1 MKVAIIGGG
10 VIGCA
15 IGLRLAQAG
24 VDVTVLE
31 RSIPGAEASSAAA
44 GILGAQAE
52 SEGEGPLFQLCLAS
66 RARYAAFAEELE
78 TLSGLPVGY
87 RPCGLLDLAFDE
99 PSSTALGELT
109 RSQRGQGLRA
119 EPLTA
124 EQARALEPSL
134 GAEVRSAA
142 LFPDDAQ
149 VDNRLL
155 VTALAA
161 AAGRVGVRFRTAQVR
176 GIAHEGARAVGV
188 ELTGERLAADAVVVA
203 AGAWTGWVAGTGL
216 AADAVTP
223 ARGQMVMLRTERPLL
238 SRVLFAKGRY
248 LVPRAD
254 GRLIVGSTLELDGY
268 EKRVSV
274 DGLAS
279 LLQFARE
286 LCPELGSATVV
297 ETWAG
302 LRPFTADH
310 LPILGPGPLEGL
322 FIASGHHRNGILL
335 TPVTGDLMAECI
347 LGRPPSIDLTPF
359 RWERL
364 QTGPAGS

>member
-10 VIGCA
+10 LIGCA

-24 VDVTVLE
+24 AEVTLLE
-31 RSIPGAEASSAAA
+31 KSIPGAEASSAAA

-52 SEGEGPLFQLCLAS
+52 SEGEGPLFRLCLES
-66 RARYAAFAEELE
+66 RARYAAFAQEVEA
-78 TLSGLPVGY
+78 LSGLPVGY

-99 PSSTALGELT
+99 ASALTLARLT
-109 RSQRGQGLRA
+109 QSQRDLGLRA

-124 EQARALEPSL
+124 DQARTLEPSL
-134 GAEVRSAA
+134 GPGVRSAA

-155 VTALAA
+155 VKALSAA
-161 AAGRVGVRFRTAQVR
+161 AARVGVRFRTGEVR
-176 GIAHEGARAVGV
+176 GIAREGSQAVGV
-188 ELTGERLAADAVVVA
+188 DLTHERLRADAVVVA
-203 AGAWTGWVAGTGL
+203 AGAWTGHVAGLGL
-216 AADAVTP
+216 ARDAVSP
-223 ARGQMVMLRTERPLL
+223 ARGQMLMLQTEAPLL

-279 LLQFARE
+279 LLQLARE
-286 LCPELGSATVV
+286 LCPALGSARVI

-302 LRPFTADH
+302 LRPYTVDH
-310 LPILGPGPLEGL
+310 LPILGAGPLAGL
-322 FIASGHHRNGILL
+322 FIASGHFLNGILL
-335 TPVTGDLMAECI
+335 TPVTADLLAECV
-347 LGRPPSIDLTPF
+347 LGRQPSVDLTPF
-359 RWERL
+359 RWERF
-364 QTGPAGS
+364 AA